1 MAGKGKKKK
10 SGKKGKKGKKGGGKA
25 KEPQMTAQEAILAY
39 QINVVEKKLED
50 QEYEIRG
57 WEEKNRRNV
66 ERNEKL
72 LEEQELLLKHLLKT
86 SREVAKV
93 LASEEVKS
101 REDVTD
107 VMKDK
112 WKRQREREKE
122 LEELKRRI
130 AMQEVENERVAREVA
145 WWVAFRDSGQHK
157 QQTHI
162 KLLEQELRDMEQSFV
177 DMAAHLTRDKDE
189 VINDIAKSTEDTLS
203 QQKDKAS
210 EKAMAQLD
218 KKDRQEVLDNDW
230 LKREVAIHR
239 VETDKARAVVETL
252 EKCNLELMS
261 ELFECSVEDLKIS
274 RTFYLTQFE
283 DSENLDNTGILEM
296 DLSKIKVPSDGS
308 QSERSSQPPPVR
320 PKSAT
325 QKAVEDKV
333 FSLVSFKSELEETL
347 EESDEDIVDDGSE
360 NYDNYYFEEEDF
372 DDYLKLGP
380 LELKLLS
387 VTGNSAA
394 IHPAPVPTQEEVEAK
409 QWNPEEWPV
418 TQPMLKHSINT
429 AAAVK

>member
-1 MAGKGKKKK
+1 MAGKKKK
-10 SGKKGKKGKKGGGKA
+10 GGKKGKGKKGKKGGKT

-50 QEYEIRG
+50 VQYEIRG

-72 LEEQELLLKHLLKT
+72 VEEQELLLKHLLKT

-93 LASEEVKS
+93 MAAEEVKS
-101 REDVTD
+101 RDDVTD

-122 LEELKRRI
+122 LEDLKRKI
-130 AMQEVENERVAREVA
+130 AMKQVEIEREEKEVA
-145 WWVAFRDSGQHK
+145 WWNNFRDSGQHK
-157 QQTHI
+157 QQMQI
-162 KLLEQELRDMEQSFV
+162 KLLEQELRDMEGSFV
-177 DMAAHLTRDKDE
+177 DMASHLTRDKDQAIGE
-189 VINDIAKSTEDTLS
+189 IEKYTEDTLS

-239 VETDKARAVVETL
+239 VETEKCRKVVEEL
-252 EKCNLELMS
+252 EKENLKLMS

-274 RTFYLTQFE
+274 RKFYLTQFE
-283 DSENLDNTGILEM
+283 DSENLDRTGILEM
-296 DLSKIKVPSDGS
+296 DLSKINVPSEESFEEKTDRAS
-308 QSERSSQPPPVR
+308 VIDR

-333 FSLVSFKSELEETL
+333 FSLINYRTHLEDTDEVSEGEV
-347 EESDEDIVDDGSE
+347 DEGDDRMSE
-360 NYDNYYFEEEDF
+360 NLENYYFEEEDF

-380 LELKLLS
+380 LELKLLN
-387 VTGNSAA
+387 VTGSSMTL
-394 IHPAPVPTQEEVEAK
+394 HDAPIPSQEEIESKA
-409 QWNPEEWPV
+409 WNPEEWPV
-418 TQPMLKHSINT
+418 TQNMIKQTLS
-429 AAAVK
+429 VK

>member
-1 MAGKGKKKK
+1 MAGKKKK
-10 SGKKGKKGKKGGGKA
+10 GKGKGKGKKGKKGGKS

-50 QEYEIRG
+50 VSYEIRG

-66 ERNEKL
+66 DRNEKL
-72 LEEQELLLKHLLKT
+72 LEEQELLLTHLLKT

-93 LASEEVKS
+93 LESEEVKT
-101 REDVTD
+101 RDDVTD

-122 LEELKRRI
+122 LEELKSRI
-130 AMQEVENERVAREVA
+130 AMKEVEIEKVTKDVS
-145 WWVAFRDSGQHK
+145 WWKSFRDSGQHK
-157 QQTHI
+157 QQMQI
-162 KLLEQELRDMEQSFV
+162 KLLEQEIRDMESSFV
-177 DMAAHLTRDKDE
+177 DMAAHLTRDKDQAIGE
-189 VINDIAKSTEDTLS
+189 IERYTEDTLS

-239 VETDKARAVVETL
+239 VETDKCRGFVEEL
-252 EKCNLELMS
+252 EKENLELMS

-274 RTFYLTQFE
+274 RKFYLTQFD
-283 DSENLDNTGILEM
+283 DSENLDRTGILEM
-296 DLSKIKVPSDGS
+296 DLSKINVPSEETLANKTARTDS
-308 QSERSSQPPPVR
+308 VR

-325 QKAVEDKV
+325 QQAVEDKV
-333 FSLVSFKSELEETL
+333 FSLMSYRTSLDDTQ
-347 EESDEDIVDDGSE
+347 EESEGEESVHDSQSDYYE
-360 NYDNYYFEEEDF
+360 NYFFEEEDF

-380 LELKLLS
+380 LELKLLN
-387 VTGNSAA
+387 VTGSQVP
-394 IHPAPVPTQEEVEAK
+394 IHEAPMPSQEEIEAK
-409 QWNPEEWPV
+409 KWNPEEWPV
-418 TQPMLKHSINT
+418 TSDMLKGCLSNR
-429 AAAVK
+429 

>member
-1 MAGKGKKKK
+1 MAGKKKGKKG
-10 SGKKGKKGKKGGGKA
+10 GKKGKKGKKGGKS
-25 KEPQMTAQEAILAY
+25 KEIQMTAQEAILAY

-50 QEYEIRG
+50 VEYEIRG

-72 LEEQELLLKHLLKT
+72 CEEQDLLLKHLLKT
-86 SREVAKV
+86 SREVNKLLGA
-93 LASEEVKS
+93 EEIKS

-107 VMKDK
+107 VMKEK
-112 WKRQREREKE
+112 WKRQREREKQ
-122 LEELKRRI
+122 LEELKRSI
-130 AMQEVENERVAREVA
+130 AMKEVEIEKVTKEVK

-162 KLLEQELRDMEQSFV
+162 KLLEQELSDMESSFV
-177 DMAAHLTRDKDE
+177 DMASHLTRDKDQT
-189 VINDIAKSTEDTLS
+189 IHDIERSTEDTLS

-210 EKAMAQLD
+210 EKAMAALD

-239 VETDKARAVVETL
+239 VETDKCRGVVEQL
-252 EKCNLELMS
+252 EKENLELMS

-274 RTFYLTQFE
+274 RNFYLTQFD

-296 DLSKIKVPSDGS
+296 DLAKINIPTDESL
-308 QSERSSQPPPVR
+308 SERTNRSER
-320 PKSAT
+320 PMSAT

-333 FSLVSFKSELEETL
+333 FSLISYGTSLEETQ
-347 EESDEDIVDDGSE
+347 EESDGEVNYDDDKSE
-360 NYDNYYFEEEDF
+360 NYENYYFEEEDF

-387 VTGNSAA
+387 VTGSQVP
-394 IHPAPVPTQEEVEAK
+394 IHPAPVPSQEEVEATK
-409 QWNPEEWPV
+409 WNPEEWPV
-418 TQPMLKHSINT
+418 TQNMLRQKLAI
-429 AAAVK
+429 K